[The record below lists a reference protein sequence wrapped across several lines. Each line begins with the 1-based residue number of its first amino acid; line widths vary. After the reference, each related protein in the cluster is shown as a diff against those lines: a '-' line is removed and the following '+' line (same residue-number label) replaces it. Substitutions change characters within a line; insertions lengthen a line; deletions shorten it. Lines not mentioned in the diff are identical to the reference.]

1 MDGFWEVIRRASCV
15 CRQVLTVQD
24 SESPFATWHSKQRDE
39 VEGTP
44 GFAGNVSVA
53 LGLAL
58 SPGSGQNRRADET
71 RFQFETQAARFL
83 TVEV

>member
-1 MDGFWEVIRRASCV
+1 VCFSAASDRSGQQIPIC
-15 CRQVLTVQD
+15 
-24 SESPFATWHSKQRDE
+24 TWHSKQRDE

-83 TVEV
+83 TVEVKVASKRLAN